1 MILYLATSMKSHSVW
16 LVWKLNDQCPF
27 QPLVNK
33 RGKAVIPAQDW
44 PS

>member
-1 MILYLATSMKSHSVW
+1 MLWRLIG
-16 LVWKLNDQCPF
+16 QCPF
-27 QPLVNK
+27 QPFVNK